1 MPSQEQFQLDKAH
14 FMKASEYDIS
24 ESVPTHLYR
33 ASINRLSLTFPYNIR
48 DLKGAND
55 HIAKLV

>member
-1 MPSQEQFQLDKAH
+1 
-14 FMKASEYDIS
+14 MKASEYDIS
-24 ESVPTHLYR
+24 ESVPTQLYR

>member
-1 MPSQEQFQLDKAH
+1 
-14 FMKASEYDIS
+14 MKASEYDIS
-24 ESVPTHLYR
+24 ESAPTHLYR